1 MTLDSKLRNVETWL
15 DSVRALDHCEVTP
28 MAMSRSK
35 DWALNDGAIKHR
47 SGRFFNIVGL
57 TWTINGVQHW
67 QPFIEQREIGT
78 LGFIARPCPHDPNSG
93 FELLVQAKTEPGNVD
108 LTHLGPTCQA
118 TASNRDCVHGGS
130 LPPYTSNFTTSEKE
144 IVSDSLQSE
153 QGTRFLGKKN
163 QNIVIL
169 DKQANITDTQHRW
182 LPFSVFRQLLLTDFK
197 VNTDARSVL
206 CTTDWVRLLG
216 RLPFLG
222 EDDFSQTLHRSFCEP
237 IRQSAVAKVY
247 NSLQQ
252 IRSQAPQA
260 TVCRLDAMP
269 GWCMDHAQPT
279 TLSDGQHAIRH
290 IQVHAKTREVSDWDQ
305 PIFDSKNALT
315 VDVDC
320 ARGAQ
325 GVLQFALRPC
335 WEPGLS
341 AVAELAPT
349 RITRM
354 NSQTNAIDY
363 MAKTMG
369 TVRLQVRQSDEG
381 GRFYQD
387 VASYRVVDVGEIRS
401 DSALIWLTLAEIK
414 ALLPLGLFNN
424 EARSALSLLLSLA

>member
-1 MTLDSKLRNVETWL
+1 MTLDSERHKVETWL
-15 DSVRALDHCEVTP
+15 DSIRALDHCEVTP

-35 DWALNDGAIKHR
+35 DWTLNDGAIKHR
-47 SGRFFNIVGL
+47 SGRFFSIVGL

-67 QPFIEQREIGT
+67 QPFIEQREIGI
-78 LGFIARPCPHDPNSG
+78 LGFIARPCPHDPDSG
-93 FELLVQAKTEPGNVD
+93 FELLVQAKTEPGNVG

-130 LPPYTSNFTTSEKE
+130 LPPYTSNFATSEKE

-163 QNIVIL
+163 QNMVIL
-169 DKQANITDTQHRW
+169 DKQASITDTQHHW

-222 EDDFSQTLHRSFCEP
+222 KDDFSQALHRSFCEP
-237 IRQSAVAKVY
+237 VKQAVVNKVY
-247 NSLQQ
+247 RSLQQ
-252 IRSQAPQA
+252 IRSQAPQV
-260 TVCRLDAMP
+260 TVCSLEDMP
-269 GWCMDHAQPT
+269 CWYIDHTQPT
-279 TLSDGQHAIRH
+279 TLSNGLYAIRH
-290 IQVHAKTREVSDWDQ
+290 IQVHAQTREVSDWDQ

-315 VDVDC
+315 IDLEC

-349 RITRM
+349 RITVV
-354 NSQTNAIDY
+354 NSQTAEIDRV
-363 MAKTMG
+363 AKTAG
-369 TVRLQVRQSDEG
+369 TLRLQVRQSDEG
-381 GRFYQD
+381 GHFYQD
-387 VASYRVVDVGEIRS
+387 VASYRVVDVGETHS
-401 DSALIWLTLAEIK
+401 DSALIWLTLAEIR